1 LEFFIKTKMSVIENT
16 QNFVKKQL
24 KNAESGHD
32 WFHIERVYKNALL
45 IAKEEVCNLEI
56 VQLAALLHDISDHKY
71 NGGDYEKGA
80 TETKSLLLS
89 LGSEP
94 QLADDVS
101 KIVSQ
106 ISYKGAFVPDIK
118 GSIELSI
125 VRDADRL
132 DAIGAIGIARAFAYG
147 GSKNRALF
155 SPEIPHVLHESKEEY
170 LKNEGHTINH
180 FYEKLF
186 LLKDRMETPTAKEIA
201 ESRHQVMV
209 DFVRQ
214 FLEEWNVKRSIPN

>member
-1 LEFFIKTKMSVIENT
+1 M
-16 QNFVKKQL
+16 
-24 KNAESGHD
+24 
-32 WFHIERVYKNALL
+32 
-45 IAKEEVCNLEI
+45 
-56 VQLAALLHDISDHKY
+56 AALLHDISDHKY

-80 TETKSLLLS
+80 AETKSLLLS

-94 QLADDVS
+94 QLAEDVS

-106 ISYKGAFVPDIK
+106 ISYKGAFVPDVK

-125 VRDADRL
+125 VRDADLL
-132 DAIGAIGIARAFAYG
+132 DAIGAIVIARAFAYG
-147 GSKNRALF
+147 GSKNRPLF
-155 SPEIPHVLHESKEEY
+155 SPEIPHVLHQSKEEY

-209 DFVRQ
+209 EFVRQ

>member
-1 LEFFIKTKMSVIENT
+1 METLVD
-16 QNFVKKQL
+16 QVKNHVKSL
-24 KNAESGHD
+24 FANSEGSHD
-32 WFHIERVYKNALL
+32 WHHIERVWNT
-45 IAKEEVCNLEI
+45 AKMLHEKEGGTLQIIE
-56 VQLAALLHDISDHKY
+56 LAALLHDISDHKY

-94 QLADDVS
+94 QLAEDVS

-106 ISYKGAFVPDIK
+106 ISYKGAFVPDVK

-147 GSKNRALF
+147 GSKNRPLF
-155 SPEIPHVLHESKEEY
+155 SPEIPHVLHQSKEEY

-186 LLKDRMETPTAKEIA
+186 LLKDRMETHTAKEIA

-214 FLEEWNVKRSIPN
+214 FLEEWNVKQPIPN